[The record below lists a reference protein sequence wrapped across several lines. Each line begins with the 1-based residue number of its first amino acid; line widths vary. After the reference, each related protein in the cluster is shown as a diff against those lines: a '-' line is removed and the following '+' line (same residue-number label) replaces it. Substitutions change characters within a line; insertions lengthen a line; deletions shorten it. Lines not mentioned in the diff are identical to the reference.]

1 MLWFQLVS
9 MSMPSRDKDEQPEPP
24 TGFNTL
30 NFYADE
36 NDWAKIKEKVRN
48 IKWKET
54 LSKDPNQILKT
65 IHTLCFEI
73 CKGNL

>member
-1 MLWFQLVS
+1 

-36 NDWAKIKEKVRN
+36 IDWAKIKEKVRN
-48 IKWKET
+48 IKSVSYTHLT
-54 LSKDPNQILKT
+54 LPT
-65 IHTLCFEI
+65 IYPV
-73 CKGNL
+73 